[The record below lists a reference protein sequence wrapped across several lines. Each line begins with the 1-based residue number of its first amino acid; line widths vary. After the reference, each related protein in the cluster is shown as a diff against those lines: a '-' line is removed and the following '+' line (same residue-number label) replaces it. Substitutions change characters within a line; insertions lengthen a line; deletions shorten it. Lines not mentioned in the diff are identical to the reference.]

1 MKILITG
8 AHGQLAQTIMN
19 SIHAQEHELIFTART
34 VESESTPSKTAK
46 STDLSA
52 DYPIEKLD
60 IADAEAVNAI
70 ITQERPQAI
79 INCAGYTNVPQAEIE
94 KEAAHKANVDAVAN
108 LARAAKA
115 GDALLVHISTDYVF
129 DGKSEIP
136 YKETD
141 KPNPLNEYG
150 CTKLAGDEV
159 LREVGCK
166 YLIFRISWL
175 YSPYGKNFLKTI
187 LKKSKEVP
195 SINVVDDQTGTPTYA
210 GDLVDAIF
218 SAIEATSKVPAAISE
233 TDTIPGVCHAA
244 EFNGVYNYS
253 NEGQCTWYEFAKE
266 ICRQSGSDCKV
277 TPCKT
282 EDYPANVQRPRYS
295 VLDKTKFK
303 ETFHQDIP
311 HWKESLAKCLK
322 EIEKFG

>member
-70 ITQERPQAI
+70 ITQERPQVI

-141 KPNPLNEYG
+141 RPNPLNEYG
-150 CTKLAGDEV
+150 RSKLAGDEA

-218 SAIEATSKVPAAISE
+218 AAIEETSKVPAAISE
-233 TDTIPGVCHAA
+233 TDTIPGVSHAA

-266 ICRQSGSDCKV
+266 ICTQTGASCIV

-282 EDYPANVQRPRYS
+282 EDYPANVQRPKYS
-295 VLDKTKFK
+295 VLDKTRYQT
-303 ETFHQDIP
+303 TFHKTIP